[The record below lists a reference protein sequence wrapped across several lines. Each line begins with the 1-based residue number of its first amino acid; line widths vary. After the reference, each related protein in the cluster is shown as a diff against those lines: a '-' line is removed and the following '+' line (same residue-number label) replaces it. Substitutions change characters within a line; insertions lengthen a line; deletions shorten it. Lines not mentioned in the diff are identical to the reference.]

1 VSHALTVG
9 VGKQLPRALLKASVV
24 LWRRAV
30 DGVGSAPAWGGAQAS
45 ASKKR
50 SVGLGTVAWGAV
62 DGCSGMGRCTGLG
75 VEEEERG
82 ARNGGAG
89 GSGRV
94 L

>member
-1 VSHALTVG
+1 
-9 VGKQLPRALLKASVV
+9 
-24 LWRRAV
+24 
-30 DGVGSAPAWGGAQAS
+30 
-45 ASKKR
+45 
-50 SVGLGTVAWGAV
+50 V
-62 DGCSGMGRCTGLG
+62 DGCSGMGQCTGLG